1 MNNREKAKAV
11 QKKFN
16 QRLGIYYGVM
26 AAGVIVAAIGLMTQ
40 INVLTLLGVVAFF
53 AGLVIL
59 SWVDGYTEYAKR
71 VMTAKALMGEE
82 MPEDVVN
89 AGIELVKKQGGSL
102 SALKSQTREFSHIL
116 YHLCQGIFTA
126 AAMLEKI
133 PGLKSV
139 SGIAQSMIKKAYR
152 RINLLLEG
160 YLFAKYGEMTK
171 ETYYDGV
178 SLLLQDGRTFLVKSV
193 KDAAVSELLVTL
205 SVIGTL
211 VFVALGGILKNVV
224 FVVLGIACVVLY
236 VVVGI
241 VYDSNK
247 DFDML
252 ASYIEYA
259 STHEVNEEYRNSL
272 LAATDAATQVNMVAG
287 ALKNPAVNG
296 IMGAAGAAEK
306 LFGNKDEK

>member
-102 SALKSQTREFSHIL
+102 SALKS
-116 YHLCQGIFTA
+116 
-126 AAMLEKI
+126 
-133 PGLKSV
+133 
-139 SGIAQSMIKKAYR
+139 
-152 RINLLLEG
+152 
-160 YLFAKYGEMTK
+160 
-171 ETYYDGV
+171 
-178 SLLLQDGRTFLVKSV
+178 
-193 KDAAVSELLVTL
+193 
-205 SVIGTL
+205 
-211 VFVALGGILKNVV
+211 
-224 FVVLGIACVVLY
+224 
-236 VVVGI
+236 
-241 VYDSNK
+241 
-247 DFDML
+247 
-252 ASYIEYA
+252 
-259 STHEVNEEYRNSL
+259 
-272 LAATDAATQVNMVAG
+272 
-287 ALKNPAVNG
+287 
-296 IMGAAGAAEK
+296 
-306 LFGNKDEK
+306 

>member
-71 VMTAKALMGEE
+71 VMTAKALMDEE

-116 YHLCQGIFTA
+116 YHLCQGIFTG

-160 YLFAKYGEMTK
+160 YLFAKYGEML
-171 ETYYDGV
+171 
-178 SLLLQDGRTFLVKSV
+178 SL
-193 KDAAVSELLVTL
+193 
-205 SVIGTL
+205 IH
-211 VFVALGGILKNVV
+211 I
-224 FVVLGIACVVLY
+224 
-236 VVVGI
+236 
-241 VYDSNK
+241 
-247 DFDML
+247 
-252 ASYIEYA
+252 
-259 STHEVNEEYRNSL
+259 
-272 LAATDAATQVNMVAG
+272 
-287 ALKNPAVNG
+287 
-296 IMGAAGAAEK
+296 
-306 LFGNKDEK
+306 